1 MGVRLDGA
9 LALEKLGRHR
19 EAAARYREAL
29 AIDQTDP
36 DALNALAYL
45 LACHPGGTG
54 SGDAEA
60 DASEA
65 VALARRACTAAD
77 DGDPS
82 FLDTLA
88 TALAAQGDYP
98 AALEVADR
106 AVTLAEEVGDA
117 ALAAEIRGHR
127 ELFRSGRPFL
137 PE

>member
-1 MGVRLDGA
+1 M
-9 LALEKLGRHR
+9 ALEKLGRHR

-29 AIDQTDP
+29 AIDQTNP
-36 DALNALAYL
+36 DALNSLAYL
-45 LACHPGGTG
+45 LACHPGHTG

-88 TALAAQGDYP
+88 TALAATGDFP
-98 AALEVADR
+98 AAVEVADR